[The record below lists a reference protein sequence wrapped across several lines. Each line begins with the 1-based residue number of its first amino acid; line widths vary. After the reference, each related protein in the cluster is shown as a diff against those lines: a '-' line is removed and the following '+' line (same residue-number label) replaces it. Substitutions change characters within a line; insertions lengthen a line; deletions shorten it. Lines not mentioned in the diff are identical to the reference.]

1 MGKENEQY
9 GKLLQ
14 SVGVETFVKYY
25 DVFKA
30 NRLVRSNEAIKDAFR
45 KGGEEWVDNASN
57 TKAHCGKKIFEL
69 GQEIYALLH
78 VVEARVSDN
87 IKEMARDY
95 LLKELAQ
102 QEFVISE
109 ESLKKA
115 NYKEHYISNAQNS
128 LVRYILGNLR
138 DASFTKDDWTKSK
151 KESFS
156 GKCVYCGKK
165 GNSIDHA
172 IPINRDKL
180 GEHLLGNLVPS
191 CKACNA
197 SKSGKDYRE
206 FLTLLKEKADDP
218 DEKLLFEQRIDFI
231 EKYMTDSH
239 YVPLSKH
246 PQRDAIKKKLEDA
259 YDEVAALAD
268 KYAKEI
274 SNLINS

>member
-1 MGKENEQY
+1 MRKEKEQY
-9 GKLLQ
+9 EKLLQ
-14 SVGVETFVKYY
+14 AVGIETFVKYY
-25 DVFKA
+25 NVFKA
-30 NRLVRSNEAIKDAFR
+30 NRLERSNEAIKDAFR
-45 KGGEEWVDNASN
+45 KGEEEWVDNASN
-57 TKAHCGKKIFEL
+57 TKASCGKKIFEL
-69 GQEIYALLH
+69 GQEINALLH

-87 IKEMARDY
+87 IKEIAKDY
-95 LLKELAQ
+95 LLKEFAQ

-128 LVRYILGNLR
+128 LVRYILGNLQ
-138 DASFTKDDWTKSK
+138 DASFTKDDWKTKK
-151 KESFS
+151 KSFS

-165 GNSIDHA
+165 GDIIDHA

-197 SKSGKDYRE
+197 SKNGKDYRE

-231 EKYMTDSH
+231 EKYMADSH
-239 YVPLSKH
+239 YAPLSKH

-259 YDEVAALAD
+259 YNEVAAIAD

-274 SNLINS
+274 GNLINS